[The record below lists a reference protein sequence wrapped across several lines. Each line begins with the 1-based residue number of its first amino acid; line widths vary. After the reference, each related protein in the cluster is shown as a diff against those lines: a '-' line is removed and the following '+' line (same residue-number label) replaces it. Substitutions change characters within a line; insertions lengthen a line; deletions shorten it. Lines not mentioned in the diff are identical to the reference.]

1 VELAL
6 AFNGEVINA
15 DAMQMYKGLPII
27 TNKITD
33 EERKDV
39 PHHLLGFLDTKDA
52 WQVGR
57 FVKEAEKTVCLGFLR
72 LLSVGE
78 TDLCRF
84 KISDRE
90 DGYPFWLVGHTI
102 MCRHCC
108 FRPPLPVPAMNR
120 GLHMTRKART
130 RSHQRR

>member
-1 VELAL
+1 MELAL

-78 TDLCRF
+78 TDCADSRYPTERTATHFGWWDTLLCADTVVSGPRF
-84 KISDRE
+84 
-90 DGYPFWLVGHTI
+90 PF
-102 MCRHCC
+102 
-108 FRPPLPVPAMNR
+108 
-120 GLHMTRKART
+120 
-130 RSHQRR
+130 RR